1 MFGSSPAGNVYMIN
15 EEDIEKIKDSNKLSE
30 KATKALYLLKKA
42 KILYLKDMNNK
53 QIKKIANDDVNDYLY
68 SLVCDYWELVDSCR
82 KLLKIKKNP
91 LAESVVLSWENKIFP
106 LIKEVD
112 NLIIKWNENHNTNLP
127 TIEQRLNVS
136 LREERNYGKIFN
148 Y

>member
-1 MFGSSPAGNVYMIN
+1 
-15 EEDIEKIKDSNKLSE
+15 
-30 KATKALYLLKKA
+30 
-42 KILYLKDMNNK
+42 
-53 QIKKIANDDVNDYLY
+53 
-68 SLVCDYWELVDSCR
+68 
-82 KLLKIKKNP
+82 
-91 LAESVVLSWENKIFP
+91 VLSWENKIFS